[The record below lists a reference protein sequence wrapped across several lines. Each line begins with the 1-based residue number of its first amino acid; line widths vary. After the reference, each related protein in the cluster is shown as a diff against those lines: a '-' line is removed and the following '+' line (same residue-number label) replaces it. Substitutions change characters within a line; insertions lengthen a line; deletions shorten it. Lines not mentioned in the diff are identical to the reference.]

1 VADKG
6 AVFYDIG
13 DGELTFE
20 GYDDDYAGMIALLV
34 HLRDRFRAH
43 GQDLELFPLDDA
55 PETER
60 QPWGP
65 DHPDYDEMG
74 Q

>member
-1 VADKG
+1 MTPENEDEYTQKIAQL
-6 AVFYDIG
+6 I
-13 DGELTFE
+13 ELRA
-20 GYDDDYAGMIALLV
+20 Y
-34 HLRDRFRAH
+34 FRAH
-43 GQDLELFPLDDA
+43 GQDVELFPLDD
-55 PETER
+55 ETDTGH